1 VINKCPACGRRAI
14 GPFKKNWLTSRIFS
28 CKECGTKLELS
39 EKYSVHNVVINSLL
53 IFIVILAVN
62 PFLRRYLSLFPR
74 LVVIV
79 IFATTFYFVYRLFVP
94 LVKSSK

>member
-1 VINKCPACGRRAI
+1 MINKCPACGRTAI
-14 GPFKKNWLTSRIFS
+14 GPFKKWFTSKLFS

-39 EKYSVHNVVINSLL
+39 EKYSVYVVFNFLL
-53 IFIVILAVN
+53 IFIVIFAVS

-79 IFATTFYFVYRLFVP
+79 IFVTTLFFVYRLFVP